1 GAADLVGP
9 AFGAAGQVLP
19 GVGAGDARR
28 ADGDAGVAGVAA
40 GRARHPGR
48 AGDAAAVAADHVGSA
63 GGAVGEV
70 TRLGADRHAGAAR
83 DGAGPAGF
91 AADGAAG
98 PGLTRD
104 AASAAVADL
113 VGAAVGASRH
123 RRRLVIAD
131 RCPGRAGERPLVA
144 GIGRHAGGALLA
156 GGALPLQTDHPRPAR
171 AAVRLVGGFD
181 ADRRAGRARR
191 GPRPAGFAGD
201 RAGHAGGA
209 GHAGAAAADHVLAAD
224 GAVGLGLLRVG
235 AAGRA
240 ARAGDLALVAQ
251 VAGRTGDVRR
261 AGGRVGA

>member
-63 GGAVGEV
+63 G
-70 TRLGADRHAGAAR
+70 
-83 DGAGPAGF
+83 F

-113 VGAAVGASRH
+113 VGAAAGASRH